1 MNGNL
6 FEMAPQKV
14 KQTLDVL
21 AIFAH
26 PDDAELTCGGTI
38 IKLVDLGY
46 RVGVVDLTRGEMG
59 TRGSAQERLKEA
71 KSAAKVLGLH
81 LRENL
86 RLLDSRV
93 ENSFENRLGVVHLLR
108 KYRPHLLLLPYW
120 QQRHP
125 DHYKSSRLIYEAC
138 YLSGLKKL
146 KAPGEPFRPYKI
158 IYSTSFIEVQHS
170 FIVDVTEQF
179 ERKLEAVR
187 CYQSQFSE
195 KWGPTIFRPAEDV
208 FDFLEVKARHYGY
221 LIGAKYGEAFLTVEM
236 TEVEDPMMLLNKS
249 I

>member
-1 MNGNL
+1 
-6 FEMAPQKV
+6 MASRKV
-14 KQTLDVL
+14 KQTLDAL

-46 RVGVVDLTRGEMG
+46 RVGLIDLTQGEMA
-59 TRGSAQERLKEA
+59 TRGTVRQRSEEA
-71 KSAAKVLGLH
+71 KCAAGVMGVH

-120 QQRHP
+120 EQRHP
-125 DHYKSSRLIYEAC
+125 DHYKSSQMIYEAC

-146 KAPGEPFRPYKI
+146 GAPGEPFRPYKI
-158 IYSTSFIEVQHS
+158 IHSTSFIEVQHT

-187 CYQSQFSE
+187 CYRSQFSE
-195 KWGPTIFRPAEDV
+195 KWGPTTFQPAEDV
-208 FDFLEVKARHYGY
+208 FDFLEVRARHYGY
-221 LIGAKYGEAFLTVEM
+221 LIGKKYGEAFLTKEM
-236 TEVEDPMMLLNKS
+236 TEVEDPMMLFNKS

>member
-1 MNGNL
+1 
-6 FEMAPQKV
+6 MAPQKV

-46 RVGVVDLTRGEMG
+46 RVGLIDLTQGEMA
-59 TRGSAQERLKEA
+59 TRGTVRQRSKEA
-71 KSAAKVLGLH
+71 KSAAGVMGVH

-120 QQRHP
+120 EQRHP
-125 DHYKSSRLIYEAC
+125 DHSKGSRLIYEAS
-138 YLSGLKKL
+138 YLSGLTKL
-146 KAPGEPFRPYKI
+146 NAPGEPFRPHRI
-158 IYSTSFIEVQHS
+158 VYSTSFVEVQHT
-170 FIVDVTEQF
+170 FVVDITEQF

-187 CYQSQFSE
+187 CYRSQFSE
-195 KWGPTIFRPAEDV
+195 KWEPTIFRPAEDV
-208 FDFLEVKARHYGY
+208 FDFLEIRARHYGS
-221 LIGAKYGEAFLTVEM
+221 LIGKKYGEAFLTKEM
-236 TEVEDPMMLLNKS
+236 TEVEDPMRLLNRS